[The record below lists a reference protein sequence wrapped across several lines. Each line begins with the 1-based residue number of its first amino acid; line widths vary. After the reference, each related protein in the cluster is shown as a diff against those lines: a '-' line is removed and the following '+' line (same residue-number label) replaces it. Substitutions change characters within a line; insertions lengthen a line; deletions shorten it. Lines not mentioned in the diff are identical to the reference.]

1 MLDVVVVG
9 GGPAGLYS
17 ALLLAEE
24 GFDVVLVEEHET
36 LGAPTHC
43 TGIVSDELSDLFK
56 IPESLVLNRPTACLI
71 HSPGRPRLSLRLQR

>member
-24 GFDVVLVEEHET
+24 GFVVEGLYGWFDRQPWAGHEDSIWV
-36 LGAPTHC
+36 C
-43 TGIVSDELSDLFK
+43 RRD
-56 IPESLVLNRPTACLI
+56 
-71 HSPGRPRLSLRLQR
+71 